1 MQSPL
6 VLQNVFHIT
15 ATRIQIFMALHNTIF
30 NRTRGLC
37 HFFSGRKP
45 TTRSHRKSTGR
56 AKHNLMLRWTLRRTN
71 RQRKKYKFFLN
82 NLFIY
87 RIVFRGLFK
96 WIELVMVCRRI
107 NHDKSDNALQ
117 NNSNSDPRQP
127 RQTLHLSFAC
137 SGDWNFG
144 GCECDV
150 VWQVLQHYDL
160 LTCFSGIRLA
170 TLTAHLSSL
179 KK

>member
-1 MQSPL
+1 MVVS
-6 VLQNVFHIT
+6 
-15 ATRIQIFMALHNTIF
+15 
-30 NRTRGLC
+30 
-37 HFFSGRKP
+37 FFS
-45 TTRSHRKSTGR
+45 TTRSHRKSTGC
-56 AKHNLMLRWTLRRTN
+56 AKHNLMLCWTLRRTN

-87 RIVFRGLFK
+87 RITFCGLFR

-107 NHDKSDNALQ
+107 NHDKSDNMLQ
-117 NNSNSDPRQP
+117 NNSNSNPHERTRQP
-127 RQTLHLSFAC
+127 RQTLHLLFTC

-144 GCECDV
+144 GCECDIM
-150 VWQVLQHYDL
+150 WQILQHYDL
-160 LTCFSGIRLA
+160 LTCNSSIHLA

>member
-87 RIVFRGLFK
+87 RIVFRGLFR

-107 NHDKSDNALQ
+107 NHDKSDNTLQ

-127 RQTLHLSFAC
+127 RLCISRSPAAKIEISVVVNVTL
-137 SGDWNFG
+137 
-144 GCECDV
+144 CDKFCNSRFRIV
-150 VWQVLQHYDL
+150 P
-160 LTCFSGIRLA
+160 
-170 TLTAHLSSL
+170 
-179 KK
+179 